1 MKHAK
6 FLRAASAALMLVIVF
21 TLALA
26 PAAWAQSKYK
36 TLYKFKGGKDGSTPM
51 SGLVLDTAGTLYGN
65 TSQGGNGECSRH
77 YSQGCGVIFKVTPNA
92 NGSWTQRV
100 IYRFNGKDGSNP
112 GGGAGMVLILDG
124 QGNLYGT
131 TWLGGK
137 GNCDGYGC
145 GIVFELVPN
154 ADGSWKEKVL
164 HWFTGDVG
172 VSPNAPLI
180 FDAAGNLYGTTC
192 DLPWTKSGPGVVFKL
207 APNTDGSWTE
217 SVLHA
222 FDTTDGACSAA
233 GVIFDPTGNLYS
245 TTLHGGAYEGGVVY
259 QMTPNSDGTWTEN
272 VLYSF
277 TGGQDGYRPQPG
289 VIRDATSNLYGVTL
303 FGGANGWGT
312 VFKLAPN
319 QDGTWTQSTLYTFKG
334 GKDGGYP
341 WANLTF
347 DGAGNLYGTTNQA
360 GAYGCGV
367 VFKLTAIAN
376 GPWKEKVL
384 HTFMNKPGCG
394 SFGTLILDSAGNLY
408 GTTPGDGSKT
418 FGSVFEVTP

>member
-1 MKHAK
+1 MNHKK
-6 FLRAASAALMLVIVF
+6 FLGASSAALLIVIVIF
-21 TLALA
+21 TLAPGTL
-26 PAAWAQSKYK
+26 AQSKFK
-36 TLYKFKGGKDGSTPM
+36 TLYKFKGGKDGNAPM
-51 SGLVLDTAGTLYGN
+51 SGLVFDTAGNLYG
-65 TSQGGNGECSRH
+65 TTYQGGDSRCSRQP

-92 NGSWTQRV
+92 NGSWTERV
-100 IYRFNGKDGSNP
+100 IHTFNGKDGSNP
-112 GGGAGMVLILDG
+112 GGGAGDVLILDG

-145 GIVFELVPN
+145 GVAFELIPN

-192 DLPWTKSGPGVVFKL
+192 DLPFTKSGPGVVFKL

-217 SVLHA
+217 SVLHT

-233 GVIFDPTGNLYS
+233 GLIFDPAGNLYS
-245 TTLHGGAYEGGVVY
+245 TTLWGGAYGGGVVY
-259 QMTPNSDGTWTEN
+259 QLTPNSDGTWTEK

-277 TGGQDGYRPQPG
+277 TGGQDGSRPQPG
-289 VIRDATSNLYGVTL
+289 VIRDSAGNLYGVTI
-303 FGGANGWGT
+303 FGGAYGWGT

-319 QDGTWTQSTLYTFKG
+319 QDGTWTQSTLYAFKG
-334 GKDGGYP
+334 RNDGGNP
-341 WANLTF
+341 WASLTF
-347 DGAGNLYGTTNQA
+347 DGAGNLYGTTNGA

-367 VFKLTAIAN
+367 VFKLTPTSS
-376 GPWKEKVL
+376 GPWKEEVL
-384 HTFMNKPGCG
+384 HTLMDKPGCE
-394 SFGTLILDSAGNLY
+394 SFSTLILDSAGNLY
-408 GTTPGDGSKT
+408 GTTAGDGTKT
-418 FGSVFEVTP
+418 FGSVFEITP